1 MSKLKYGPPDG
12 DADRREYAQVA
23 ATAFGANPD
32 DFRQWIHDQPAD
44 NTRILRDG
52 KRIVGGLVVYRAG
65 QYFGGR
71 SVPTWGIAGVSVS
84 PELRGKGIA
93 RTLMKECLA
102 EAAEEG
108 IALSTLYPATQR
120 LYRNLGWE
128 IGGRRVRLRV
138 PVKDLPAHPTPN
150 VEQVAADDPR
160 IHELYSKWAATR
172 PGTMDRSPPLWMR
185 IRRAPK
191 DQPVYTWL
199 ATEDGK
205 PAGYLMYVAQRE
217 GTVLNFDIFVRDF
230 VWLNPD
236 ARDQLIGLLA
246 GQRTVTTDT
255 NLPVADDDP
264 AIASILPG
272 HSVRVADHMLWML
285 RIVNVRAALAGRGWP
300 PIDASLEFRVTDT
313 EVAANHGG
321 WKLDLKLGVPTVTV
335 SKAKSLPVIDV
346 RGLAALFS
354 GRVNADQARA
364 MGLLTGPTDQDG
376 LIAAVFA
383 GASPWMPDFF

>member
-1 MSKLKYGPPDG
+1 MSKLKYAQPDG
-12 DADRREYAQVA
+12 DADRREYAMVA

-32 DFRQWIHDQPAD
+32 DFRQWIHDQPEQNA
-44 NTRILRDG
+44 RILRDG
-52 KRIVGGLVVYRAG
+52 KRIVGGLIIYRAG

-71 SVPTWGIAGVSVS
+71 SVPTWGIAGVAVS

-102 EAAEEG
+102 EAAAEG
-108 IALSTLYPATQR
+108 VALSTLYPATQR

-138 PVKDLPAHPTPN
+138 PVKDLPAHPTPGI
-150 VEQVAADDPR
+150 EQVAPDDPR
-160 IHELYSKWAATR
+160 IHELYAKWAATR

-199 ATEDGK
+199 ATVDGK

-230 VWLNPD
+230 VWLNAD

-246 GQRTVTTDT
+246 GQRTVTTDA

-285 RIVNVRAALAGRGWP
+285 RVVNVQAALEARGWP
-300 PIDASLEFRVTDT
+300 PIDADLAFRVADS
-313 EVAANHGG
+313 EVAANQGG
-321 WKLDLKLGVPTVTV
+321 WALSIRKGVPTVTT
-335 SKAKSLPVIDV
+335 SKARNLPAIDT
-346 RGLAALFS
+346 RGLAALYS
-354 GRVNADQARA
+354 GRVSVPQARA
-364 MGLLTGPTDQDG
+364 MGLITGPVEQDG
-376 LIAAVFA
+376 LLAAVFA